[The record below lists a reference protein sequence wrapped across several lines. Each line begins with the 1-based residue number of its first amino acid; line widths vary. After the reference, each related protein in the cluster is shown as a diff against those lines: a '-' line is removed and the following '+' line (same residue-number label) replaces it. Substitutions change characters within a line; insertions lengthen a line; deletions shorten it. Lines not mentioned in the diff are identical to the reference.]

1 MTTAERLERAMLD
14 VQAATD
20 AMKEKREVLR
30 KLLLELGAMHL
41 AQRTDQQ
48 PSRTR

>member
-1 MTTAERLERAMLD
+1 MNEAERLQRVMLE
-14 VQAATD
+14 VQEATE
-20 AMKEKREVLR
+20 AMKAKREVLR